1 MEAHVMARAFVIGA
15 NHFKAPG
22 YSVIGTSPWSCR
34 ELDSLVP
41 AVLQALSIDMRGRY
55 QIGVDRIRVTANADF
70 VGRMVP
76 QGPCHDI
83 RSIEIR
89 CLSKRADGLM
99 HARCTRT
106 ATPPAEVAE

>member
-1 MEAHVMARAFVIGA
+1 MEAHVMECTFVIGA
-15 NHFKAPG
+15 NYFKAHAS
-22 YSVIGTSPWSCR
+22 SVIGTSPLSRR
-34 ELDSLVP
+34 ELDSFVP
-41 AVLQALSIDMRGRY
+41 VVLQALPIDMRGRY